1 MNITPSR
8 PPHRASNTICSS
20 CGGTPHMNSAGSVKI
35 TPEASELEAE
45 PVVCARL
52 ASRIVPLRPKPFSR
66 RNMATVITAT
76 GIEVLTV
83 RPARNP
89 R

>member
-1 MNITPSR
+1 MNR
-8 PPHRASNTICSS
+8 
-20 CGGTPHMNSAGSVKI
+20 AGSVKM

-52 ASRIVPLRPKPFSR
+52 ASRIVPWWPILPSS
-66 RNMATVITAT
+66 RNMATVMTAT

-83 RPARNP
+83 SPARRP